1 MNYCIN
7 PQCRNR
13 DNPNPSECGES
24 CHYELLRSQHG
35 YELVRPLCNFNGHN
49 AEIFEVKHRD
59 RPEPQVMK
67 VLRDSSSDNPETD
80 HYLITLFKR
89 EAQVLQK
96 LRDPKVARFHEYFIF
111 SPPDATER
119 LHCLV
124 MDKIAGH
131 NLQEW
136 VRSHGPIT
144 EEQAIDW
151 LRQLA
156 LILEQVHQKNIIHRD
171 IKPSNIMVR
180 EGSGELVLIDFGA
193 VREVTET
200 VIRRQ
205 EVTKVLSVG
214 YTAPEQEDRKP
225 VPQSDFFSVGRT
237 FVYLLTG
244 EEPKNLGKKSN
255 PNKINWRDKA
265 PKLSRNIA
273 DFIDKL
279 MSPEIKNR
287 PQNTQEILRVLK
299 DIEKKRPKPIDP
311 EPQRKTEVEHRGA
324 PHYKL
329 LAGSAALLLLGLAAA
344 TGGWYITKPGGCSK
358 IGIGSFPQGD
368 DLSCGEEILIPD
380 AQVPAKQGGVSAFAV
395 GNYSQ
400 AIKLLEEAWKTRRD
414 PETLIYLNN
423 ARLMGENAHTI
434 AVVAPITNNAD
445 NAREILRGVAQAQ
458 DEFNRDQNNNG
469 TGLKVLIA
477 DDANHPAKAKHMAN
491 VLVSKGDILATVGHF
506 SSDTTL
512 EAIPVYQQHE
522 LVLIAPAS
530 TSVDLVPYGDLA
542 NHVFFRTT
550 HNNSVS
556 APALAGYLTNRAQQ
570 KKAAVF
576 YNPQSN
582 YSRDLQKQFGISFQ
596 ASGGQVIEEVD
607 LSDSFFNAGAAIKR
621 AQQKG
626 ATALVLFPDSQKSQ
640 KSFDNTLDLIKT
652 NQGRYWMMGGD
663 NLYNPDILKIVGPEA
678 ANRLVAAIYWHSSNS
693 PNPEFPKAAKEKW
706 GGGVSWRTASAYDA
720 TRALIAAL
728 EKAKK
733 PQPNRS
739 DVRQALS
746 APDFETTGAT
756 GTISFDGGERKN
768 LSVQLL
774 TVVRDKCSTGG
785 YVFVPVDASEDS
797 AEKADCTGN
806 P

>member
-7 PQCRNR
+7 PKCRYR
-13 DNPNPSECGES
+13 ANPNPSECGAS

-35 YELVRPLCNFNGHN
+35 YELVRSLRGFNGHN

-67 VLRDSSSDNPETD
+67 VLRDSSSDSHPEND
-80 HYLITLFKR
+80 HYLINLFKR

-144 EEQAIDW
+144 AEQALDW

-156 LILEQVHQKNIIHRD
+156 LILEQVHQNNIIHRD
-171 IKPSNIMVR
+171 IKPSNIMRR
-180 EGSGELVLIDFGA
+180 EPSGELVLIDFGA
-193 VREVTET
+193 VRELTET

-205 EVTKVLSVG
+205 YATIIVSEG
-214 YTAPEQEDRKP
+214 YTAPEQKQGKA

-244 EEPKNLGKKSN
+244 EEPKTLGNNSN
-255 PNKINWRDKA
+255 QNKINWRDKA
-265 PKLSRNIA
+265 PNLSRNLA

-287 PQNTQEILRVLK
+287 PQNPQEILRFLET
-299 DIEKKRPKPIDP
+299 IEPR
-311 EPQRKTEVEHRGA
+311 RHA
-324 PHYKL
+324 PYKL
-329 LAGSAALLLLGLAAA
+329 LAGSGALLLGLAAA
-344 TGGWYITKPGGCSK
+344 TGGWYITGLGGCSK
-358 IGIGSFPQGD
+358 IGIRSFPQGD
-368 DLSCGEEILIPD
+368 ALSCGEEILIPN
-380 AQVPAKQGGVSAFAV
+380 AQVPAKQNGVSAFAD
-395 GNYSQ
+395 GKYSE
-400 AIKLLEEAWKTRRD
+400 AIKLLGKAWEKQRD

-423 ARLMGENAHTI
+423 ARLMEQNAYAHTI
-434 AVVAPITNNAD
+434 AVVAPITNNED
-445 NAREILRGVAQAQ
+445 NGQEILRGVAQAQ
-458 DEFNRDQNNNG
+458 DEFNHDQEKIPG

-477 DDANHPAKAKHMAN
+477 DDANNKNKAKLIAEA
-491 VLVSKGDILATVGHF
+491 LVSKGDILATVGHF

-512 EAIPVYQQHE
+512 AALPVYEQHQ

-530 TSVDLVPYGDLA
+530 TSLTLGSHGKNT
-542 NHVFFRTT
+542 NHVFFRTV

-556 APALAGYLTNRAQQ
+556 APALAGYLINRAQQ

-576 YNPQSN
+576 YNPLSD
-582 YSRDLQKQFGISFQ
+582 YSKDLREQFDSSFK
-596 ASGGQVIEEVD
+596 ASGGKVVEEVD
-607 LSDSFFNAGAAIKR
+607 LSVGSSFNAGAAINL
-621 AQQKG
+621 AQKKG
-626 ATALVLFPDSQKSQ
+626 ATALVLFPDSQK
-640 KSFDNTLDLIKT
+640 KEFSFLHTLPVIT
-652 NQGRYWMMGGD
+652 ANQGRYWMMGGD
-663 NLYNPDILKIVGPEA
+663 NLYNQEILNIVGPMA
-678 ANRLVAAIYWHSSNS
+678 ANRLVAAIYWHSSSS
-693 PNPEFPKAAKEKW
+693 PNPEFPKAAKDLW

-733 PQPNRS
+733 PQQNRS

-746 APDFETTGAT
+746 DPDFKASGAT
-756 GTISFDGGERKN
+756 GTISFSDDGERKEQVIE
-768 LSVQLL
+768 LVK
-774 TVVRDKCSTGG
+774 VVRDKCSTG
-785 YVFVPVDASEDS
+785 YIFVPVDASEDS
-797 AEKADCTGN
+797 AQSLDC
-806 P
+806 PAKP

>member
-1 MNYCIN
+1 
-7 PQCRNR
+7 
-13 DNPNPSECGES
+13 
-24 CHYELLRSQHG
+24 
-35 YELVRPLCNFNGHN
+35 
-49 AEIFEVKHRD
+49 
-59 RPEPQVMK
+59 MK
-67 VLRDSSSDNPETD
+67 VLRDSSSDSHPEND
-80 HYLITLFKR
+80 HYLINLFKR

-96 LRDPKVARFHEYFIF
+96 LKDPKVARFHEYFIF

-124 MDKIAGH
+124 MDKIEGQ

-144 EEQAIDW
+144 EEQALDW

-171 IKPSNIMVR
+171 IKPSNIMRR
-180 EGSGELVLIDFGA
+180 EPSGELVLIDFGA

-225 VPQSDFFSVGRT
+225 VPQSDFFSLGRT

-244 EEPKNLGKKSN
+244 EEPKNLGNNSN
-255 PNKINWRDKA
+255 QNKINWRDKA
-265 PKLSRNIA
+265 PNLSRDLA
-273 DFIDKL
+273 VFIDKL
-279 MSPEIKNR
+279 MSPQIQKR
-287 PQNTQEILRVLK
+287 PQDPQEILRFMETIK
-299 DIEKKRPKPIDP
+299 
-311 EPQRKTEVEHRGA
+311 PQRHA
-324 PHYKL
+324 PYKL
-329 LAGSAALLLLGLAAA
+329 LAGSAALLLALAA
-344 TGGWYITKPGGCSK
+344 TGAWYITVLGAGLGGCSK
-358 IGIGSFPQGD
+358 IGIRSFPQGD
-368 DLSCGEEILIPD
+368 ALSCGEEILIQDP
-380 AQVPAKQGGVSAFAV
+380 QVQAEKQKGANAFAN
-395 GNYSQ
+395 GNYKG
-400 AIKLLEEAWKTRRD
+400 AAELLEEAWKTRRD

-423 ARLMGENAHTI
+423 ARLMKQNAYAHTI
-434 AVVAPITNNAD
+434 AIVAPITNNAD

-458 DEFNRDQNNNG
+458 DEFNGDPKNNG

-477 DDANHPAKAKHMAN
+477 DDANNPNKAKLIAN
-491 VLVSKGDILATVGHF
+491 ALVSKGDILATVGHF

-512 EAIPVYQQHE
+512 EAVPVYQQHQ

-530 TSVDLVPYGDLA
+530 TSVNLVPYGNLP

-556 APALAGYLTNRAQQ
+556 APALAGYLINRAQH

-582 YSRDLQKQFGISFQ
+582 YSRDLREQFRISFE
-596 ASGGQVIEEVD
+596 ASGGAVIEEVD
-607 LSDSFFNAGAAIKR
+607 LSDASFDAGAAINR

-626 ATALVLFPDSQKSQ
+626 ATALVLFPDSQKRES
-640 KSFDNTLDLIKT
+640 SFLHTLPVIT
-652 NQGRYWMMGGD
+652 ANQGRYWMMGGD
-663 NLYNPDILKIVGPEA
+663 NLYNPDILNIVGPVA

-693 PNPEFPKAAKEKW
+693 PNPEFPKAAKDLW

-720 TRALIAAL
+720 TRALIEAL
-728 EKAKK
+728 KQKT
-733 PQPNRS
+733 QPNRS

-746 APDFETTGAT
+746 APNFQATGAT
-756 GTISFDGGERKN
+756 GTISFNGGERKEKVIE
-768 LSVQLL
+768 LVKL
-774 TVVRDKCSTGG
+774 VRDKCTG
-785 YVFVPVDASEDS
+785 YVFVPVNASEDS
-797 AEKADCTGN
+797 AESLDC
-806 P
+806 PAKP

>member
-1 MNYCIN
+1 MSYCIN
-7 PQCRNR
+7 PQCRYR
-13 DNPNPSECGES
+13 DNPNPSECGAS
-24 CHYELLRSQHG
+24 CHYEFLRSQHG
-35 YELVRPLCNFNGHN
+35 YELVRSLRGFNGHN

-67 VLRDSSSDNPETD
+67 VLRDSSSDSHPEND

-89 EAQVLQK
+89 EAQVLNQ
-96 LRDPKVARFHEYFIF
+96 LSHPKVARFHEYFIF

-124 MDKIAGH
+124 MDKIAGQ

-144 EEQAIDW
+144 EEQALDW

-156 LILEQVHQKNIIHRD
+156 LILEQVHQNNIIHRD
-171 IKPSNIMVR
+171 IKPSNIMRR
-180 EGSGELVLIDFGA
+180 EPSGELVLIDFGA

-214 YTAPEQEDRKP
+214 YTATEQEDRKP
-225 VPQSDFFSVGRT
+225 VPQSDFFSLGRT

-244 EEPKNLGKKSN
+244 EEPKNLGNKSN

-265 PKLSRNIA
+265 PNLSRNLA

-279 MSPEIKNR
+279 MSPQIKNR
-287 PQNTQEILRVLK
+287 PQNPQEILRFLK
-299 DIEKKRPKPIDP
+299 ELEQPPTKVD
-311 EPQRKTEVEHRGA
+311 A

-344 TGGWYITKPGGCSK
+344 TGGWYITEPGGCSK
-358 IGIGSFPQGD
+358 IGIRSFPQGD

-380 AQVPAKQGGVSAFAV
+380 AQVPAKQNGANAFAN
-395 GNYSQ
+395 GNYSV
-400 AIKLLEEAWKTRRD
+400 AINRLDEAWKTRRD

-423 ARLMGENAHTI
+423 ARLMKQNAYAHPI
-434 AVVAPITNNAD
+434 AVVAPITNNPD
-445 NAREILRGVAQAQ
+445 NAQEILRGVAQAQ
-458 DEFNRDQNNNG
+458 DEFNGDPKNNG

-477 DDANHPAKAKHMAN
+477 DDANDRAKAKLIAN
-491 VLVSKGDILATVGHF
+491 ALVSKGDILATVGHF
-506 SSDTTL
+506 SSDATL
-512 EAIPVYQQHE
+512 EAVPVYQQHQ
-522 LVLIAPAS
+522 LVLIAAAS
-530 TSVDLVPYGDLA
+530 TSVDLVPYGNMI

-556 APALAGYLTNRAQQ
+556 APALAGYLINRAQQ

-582 YSRDLQKQFGISFQ
+582 YSRDLRQQFRISFE
-596 ASGGQVIEEVD
+596 ASGGAVIEEVD
-607 LSDSFFNAGAAIKR
+607 LSDASFNAGTAINR

-626 ATALVLFPDSQKSQ
+626 ATALVLFPDSQKREN
-640 KSFDNTLDLIKT
+640 SFLHTLPVIT
-652 NQGRYWMMGGD
+652 ANQGRYWMMGGD
-663 NLYNPDILKIVGPEA
+663 NLYNPDILKIVGPAA
-678 ANRLVAAIYWHSSNS
+678 ANCLVAAIYWHSSSNS
-693 PNPEFPKAAKEKW
+693 NPEFSKAAKEKW
-706 GGGVSWRTASAYDA
+706 GGEVSWRTASAYDA

-728 EKAKK
+728 AKK

-739 DVRQALS
+739 DVRLALS
-746 APDFETTGAT
+746 DPYFKASGAT
-756 GTISFDGGERKN
+756 GTISFSGGERKEPVID
-768 LSVQLL
+768 LVKL
-774 TVVRDKCSTGG
+774 VRDKCSTG

-797 AEKADCTGN
+797 AEKPACTGT

>member
-1 MNYCIN
+1 
-7 PQCRNR
+7 
-13 DNPNPSECGES
+13 
-24 CHYELLRSQHG
+24 
-35 YELVRPLCNFNGHN
+35 
-49 AEIFEVKHRD
+49 
-59 RPEPQVMK
+59 MK
-67 VLRDSSSDNPETD
+67 VLRDSGSDSNPQN
-80 HYLITLFKR
+80 HNYYVTLFER
-89 EAQVLQK
+89 EVQVLQNMS
-96 LRDPKVARFHEYFIF
+96 DPKVVIFHESFIL
-111 SPPDATER
+111 SPPDAIER

-124 MDKIAGH
+124 MDKIAGN

-136 VRSHGPIT
+136 VKEHGTIP

-156 LILEQVHQKNIIHRD
+156 VILSRVHQKNIIHRD
-171 IKPSNIMVR
+171 IKPSNIMR
-180 EGSGELVLIDFGA
+180 SEPSGELVLIDFGA

-205 EVTKVLSVG
+205 YATIIVSEG
-214 YTAPEQEDRKP
+214 YTAPEQKQGKA
-225 VPQSDFFSVGRT
+225 VPQSDFFSLGRT
-237 FVYLLTG
+237 LVYLLTG
-244 EEPKNLGKKSN
+244 EEPKNMVNNQN
-255 PNKINWRDKA
+255 PNKINWRGKA
-265 PKLSRNIA
+265 PKLSRNLA

-287 PQNTQEILRVLK
+287 PQNPQEILRFLK
-299 DIEKKRPKPIDP
+299 ALENKRPKPIPP
-311 EPQRKTEVEHRGA
+311 ETQQKTEVEHRGA

-329 LAGSAALLLLGLAAA
+329 LAGSGALLVLVLAAA
-344 TGGWYITKPGGCSK
+344 TGGWYITAPGGCSK
-358 IGIGSFPQGD
+358 IWLRSFPKGD

-380 AQVPAKQGGVSAFAV
+380 AQMPAKQSGVSAFAD
-395 GNYSQ
+395 GKYSA
-400 AIKLLEEAWKTRRD
+400 AIKWLEAAWNKRRD

-458 DEFNRDQNNNG
+458 DEFNRGQKKING

-477 DDANHPAKAKHMAN
+477 DDANEPNKAKPIAEA
-491 VLVSKGDILATVGHF
+491 LVSKGDILATVGHF

-512 EAIPVYQQHE
+512 AALPVYQQHE

-530 TSVDLVPYGDLA
+530 TSVDLVHYGKIP
-542 NHVFFRTT
+542 NHVFFRTV
-550 HNNSVS
+550 HSDSVA
-556 APALAGYLTNRAQQ
+556 APALAGYLINRAQQ

-582 YSRDLQKQFGISFQ
+582 YSRSLREIFRSSFLG
-596 ASGGQVIEEVD
+596 SGGEVIEEFD
-607 LSDSFFNAGAAIKR
+607 LSDSSFDKVSAINQSQK
-621 AQQKG
+621 KG
-626 ATALVLFPDSQKSQ
+626 ATALILFPDSQKSQ
-640 KSFDNTLDLIKT
+640 NSFGHTLEVIEA

-663 NLYNPDILKIVGPEA
+663 NLYNSEILNFVGAEA
-678 ANRLVAAIYWHSSNS
+678 ANRLVAAIHWHSSGS
-693 PNPEFPKAAKEKW
+693 PNPNFPKAAKDLW
-706 GGGVSWRTASAYDA
+706 GKEVSWRTASAYDA

-728 EKAKK
+728 AKK

-768 LSVQLL
+768 LSVQLV
-774 TVVRDKCSTGG
+774 TVVRDKCYTGG
-785 YVFVPVDASEDS
+785 YIFVPVDASEDS
-797 AEKADCTGN
+797 AEKPECTGS